1 MRLVDIAIGGGEGR
15 AAMGVGEKLG
25 RAPVL
30 SHAPVGDG
38 DGAGQER
45 VGGGG
50 IAILKRIWEMMVG
63 SGDDGGDGGKVVA
76 VGVGEEWCEVV
87 GRVVRRVHVV
97 VEAGRGKVCGVGVGM
112 LARDGEVAVLGSG
125 NGGGEGNGN
134 GGEISGMDI

>member
-1 MRLVDIAIGGGEGR
+1 
-15 AAMGVGEKLG
+15 MGVGEKLG

-63 SGDDGGDGGKVVA
+63 SGDDGGDGGKVA

-87 GRVVRRVHVV
+87 GRVVRRVHAMA
-97 VEAGRGKVCGVGVGM
+97 EAER
-112 LARDGEVAVLGSG
+112 GEVYDDGIAVVGQVWEMVIGGSDDG
-125 NGGGEGNGN
+125 SEDEDFATGVSAEVGEH
-134 GGEISGMDI
+134 

>member
-1 MRLVDIAIGGGEGR
+1 
-15 AAMGVGEKLG
+15 MGVGEKLG

-50 IAILKRIWEMMVG
+50 IAILKRIWERGMMVG
-63 SGDDGGDGGKVVA
+63 SGDDGGDGGKVA

-87 GRVVRRVHVV
+87 GRVVRRVH
-97 VEAGRGKVCGVGVGM
+97 AMADR
-112 LARDGEVAVLGSG
+112 
-125 NGGGEGNGN
+125 
-134 GGEISGMDI
+134 

>member
-1 MRLVDIAIGGGEGR
+1 
-15 AAMGVGEKLG
+15 MGVGEKLG

-76 VGVGEEWCEVV
+76 VGGVFGVPE
-87 GRVVRRVHVV
+87 RVLDWVHWTVR
-97 VEAGRGKVCGVGVGM
+97 G
-112 LARDGEVAVLGSG
+112 
-125 NGGGEGNGN
+125 
-134 GGEISGMDI
+134 